1 MRQRWHQN
9 TFTSRKAPLLYVFSL
24 PSLLFSHSRSNSARW
39 RNEPRNAA
47 RMNSHMCWM
56 RSDLCRGGGGEDEE
70 MVNMD
75 VDADLWTGFDRQAFL
90 KEVLGGEFG
99 SFSWT

>member
-1 MRQRWHQN
+1 
-9 TFTSRKAPLLYVFSL
+9 
-24 PSLLFSHSRSNSARW
+24 
-39 RNEPRNAA
+39 
-47 RMNSHMCWM
+47 MNSHMCWM